1 MSLYLP
7 EKATEILPPGELALS
22 FLNNHMGF
30 TSVGYLLLYFINFV
44 NYEIIS

>member
-1 MSLYLP
+1 MSLNLP
-7 EKATEILPPGELALS
+7 EKSTEVLPLGELALS

-30 TSVGYLLLYFINFV
+30 ISVGYLLLYLINFV

>member
-1 MSLYLP
+1 MSFYLP
-7 EKATEILPPGELALS
+7 EKATEILPVSELALS

-30 TSVGYLLLYFINFV
+30 ISVGYLLLYLINFV

>member
-1 MSLYLP
+1 MILYLP
-7 EKATEILPPGELALS
+7 EKATEVLPLRELALS

-30 TSVGYLLLYFINFV
+30 ISVGYLLFYFINFV